1 MSEPSAGAG
10 VAQGEAGAPPSETG
24 EAVEQPGLAPI
35 ELLGIALGTIYLV
48 GPWRRLPGDVVV
60 FLLGVAAIF
69 WLRDRLPTPTRAES
83 GSGRWPHALLAGGT
97 LAGALALLAY
107 GVLAGSPAFRP
118 ATIALVIALYLPFA
132 YLQQW
137 LTQRY
142 LVGRLGQL
150 VAGRLRRGELC
161 AVAVGG
167 LLFGLAHL
175 PFPAL
180 LPPTL
185 AMGVLW
191 SWAHLRGARLAAISL
206 SHALLGGLYFLAIL
220 GKDPF
225 TPLIG

>member
-1 MSEPSAGAG
+1 M
-10 VAQGEAGAPPSETG
+10 
-24 EAVEQPGLAPI
+24 LA
-35 ELLGIALGTIYLV
+35 LALGAVYLA
-48 GPWRRLPGDVVV
+48 GPWRRLPRDVAV
-60 FLLGVAAIF
+60 FLLGVAMIV
-69 WLRDRLPTPTRAES
+69 WLRDRLPRAPAS
-83 GSGRWPHALLAGGT
+83 APAQARGSHALLAGVTAAGT
-97 LAGALALLAY
+97 LALLTFGALR
-107 GVLAGSPAFRP
+107 GGPAFRP
-118 ATIALVIALYLPFA
+118 ATIALVVALYLPFA

-142 LVGRLGQL
+142 LVGRLGRL
-150 VAGRLRRGELC
+150 AARRLRRGELC
-161 AVAVGG
+161 AVTVGG

-191 SWAHLRGARLAAISL
+191 SWAHLRGARLAAISV

>member
-1 MSEPSAGAG
+1 MSEPLAPPA
-10 VAQGEAGAPPSETG
+10 GEAPPALSP
-24 EAVEQPGLAPI
+24 AEQPALAQV
-35 ELLGIALGTIYLV
+35 ERLAIALGAVYLV
-48 GPWRRLPGDVVV
+48 GPWRRLPSDVAV
-60 FLLGVAAIF
+60 FLLGVALIV
-69 WLRDRLPTPTRAES
+69 WLRDRLPAPPQAEPARAR
-83 GSGRWPHALLAGGT
+83 GSHALLAGVTLLGT
-97 LAGALALLAY
+97 LALLAY
-107 GVLAGSPAFRP
+107 GVLAGRPAFRP
-118 ATIALVIALYLPFA
+118 ATIALVVALYLPFA

-142 LVGRLGQL
+142 LVGRLGHL
-150 VAGRLRRGELC
+150 VARRLRRGELA

-185 AMGVLW
+185 AMGILW
-191 SWAHLRGARLAAISL
+191 SWAHLRGARLAAISA